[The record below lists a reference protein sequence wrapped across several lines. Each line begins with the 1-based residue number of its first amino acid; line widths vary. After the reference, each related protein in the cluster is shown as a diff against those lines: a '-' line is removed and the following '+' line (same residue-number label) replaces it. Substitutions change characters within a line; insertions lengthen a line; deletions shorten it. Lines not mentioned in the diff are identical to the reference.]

1 MLVGIFADTH
11 DHLDNLRRVVAWC
24 NAASCDQVLFAGDL
38 VSTFVIPALRKLEAP
53 LIGCFGDNEGNKV
66 GIYGG
71 MSIIGSIG
79 EPPLGVRLE
88 DGTRVLLTHQKELL
102 SGGLEEGADVV
113 VFSHTHKPLAALDSA
128 KRLWINPG
136 EASGW
141 TYGRATM
148 AFLETTFLETTR
160 RAVRIV
166 DIDEGPPGR
175 EAVRTIVS
183 PPARSDP

>member
-1 MLVGIFADTH
+1 
-11 DHLDNLRRVVAWC
+11 
-24 NAASCDQVLFAGDL
+24 
-38 VSTFVIPALRKLEAP
+38 
-53 LIGCFGDNEGNKV
+53 
-66 GIYGG
+66 
-71 MSIIGSIG
+71 MSIIGSMG

-102 SGGLEEGADVV
+102 AGGLEEGADVV

-148 AFLETTFLETTR
+148 AFLETTR

-166 DIDEGPPGR
+166 DIDESPPDR
-175 EAVRTIVS
+175 ETVRTIVS
-183 PPARSDP
+183 PPARSGP